1 VAAVVEQALLVARE
15 QMVKVLLEAHRILV
29 GHNIQAAAV
38 VVQAKSAATEVQPL
52 AVTAAMACN
61 TALAALLHITVV
73 VVAATCKK
81 VLHKALAVLV
91 VVAQELIAA
100 LEHQVQQTLAVAA
113 VAVDTMALAAVA
125 VALVLLLFA
134 MQDHKKVLAA

>member
-1 VAAVVEQALLVARE
+1 VAEPVLLVAPE
-15 QMVKVLLEAHRILV
+15 QPAKVLLEAHRILV

-81 VLHKALAVLV
+81 VLHKALEVLV
-91 VVAQELIAA
+91 VAA
-100 LEHQVQQTLAVAA
+100 PEQTVDMEYQEHQTLEVVEVAP
-113 VAVDTMALAAVA
+113 DTMVPVEAMED
-125 VALVLLLFA
+125 LVS
-134 MQDHKKVLAA
+134 